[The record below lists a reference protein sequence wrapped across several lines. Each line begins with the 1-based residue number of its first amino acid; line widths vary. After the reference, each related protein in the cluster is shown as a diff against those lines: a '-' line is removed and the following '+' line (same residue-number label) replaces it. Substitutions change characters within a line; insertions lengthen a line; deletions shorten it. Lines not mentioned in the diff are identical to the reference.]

1 LIFIILEETQMS
13 DSKKSEAKLGVIEWC
28 DLTVDNADK
37 VKDFYSSVV
46 GWESS
51 SVSMGEYD
59 DYNINLPK
67 SGDTIAGICHARG
80 SNRNLPAQWLMYVR
94 VEDVSVSAQKCR
106 ELGGDILD
114 GPRKMGAE
122 NFCVIKDPE
131 GAVLALVSS

>member
-1 LIFIILEETQMS
+1 MS

>member
-1 LIFIILEETQMS
+1 MIFIILEETQMS